1 MAMSDAHKEALAQGR
16 RESRAVKAYLEAL
29 GSKRPGRPV
38 TVDSVKKK
46 LAGIEEKLS
55 GESDPL
61 KRLDLVQA
69 KLDAEDQLEDLSIDI
84 DVESLEREFV
94 GIAKSYSERKGI
106 SYSAWREVGV
116 AAPVLKEAGI
126 PRTRRG

>member
-16 RESRAVKAYLEAL
+16 RESRVVKSYLEAL
-29 GSKRPGRPV
+29 GSRRPGRPV
-38 TVDSVKKK
+38 TSESVKAK
-46 LAGIEEKLS
+46 LASLEQRLRSEH
-55 GESDPL
+55 DAL

-69 KLDAEDQLEDLSIDI
+69 KLNAEDQLASLGDAQDLS
-84 DVESLEREFV
+84 SLESEFV
-94 GIAKSYSERKGI
+94 EIAQAYSDRKGI

-116 AAPVLKEAGI
+116 SAAVLKAAGV

>member
-16 RESRAVKAYLEAL
+16 RESRVVKSYLEAL
-29 GSKRPGRPV
+29 GSRRPGRPV
-38 TVDSVKKK
+38 TSDSVKAK
-46 LAGIEEKLS
+46 LASLEQRLQAEH
-55 GESDPL
+55 DAL

-69 KLDAEDQLEDLSIDI
+69 KLNAEDQLASLGDAQDLS
-84 DVESLEREFV
+84 SLESEFV
-94 GIAKSYSERKGI
+94 EIAQAYSDRKGI

-116 AAPVLKEAGI
+116 SAAVLKAAGV